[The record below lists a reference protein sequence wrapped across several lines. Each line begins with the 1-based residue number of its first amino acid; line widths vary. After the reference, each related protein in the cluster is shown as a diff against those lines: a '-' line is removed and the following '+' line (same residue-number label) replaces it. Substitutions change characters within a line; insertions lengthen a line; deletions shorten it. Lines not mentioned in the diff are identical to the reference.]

1 MPLCLKGGESMK
13 AKAIISAGMIT
24 GVAVASIIAFAG
36 MSCAAQSGADQ
47 RREEATVMAV
57 EPAVPARSATAKVH
71 PGNVAA
77 EEIVGQTEA
86 ELGKADACLLKKIA
100 MAEAEGE
107 DAEGKALVM
116 LVVLN
121 RVRSD
126 KFPDTVKEV
135 IYQEGQFSPIS
146 DGRFDMVEPDAD
158 CWDALKL
165 VERGWDKSMGATYFE
180 SESDSTWHKDNLKF
194 LFRHGAHSFYT
205 DKGE

>member
-1 MPLCLKGGESMK
+1 MK
-13 AKAIISAGMIT
+13 VIVRASIVAGLVAAPVLAYAGMQCTVQGDANQPREGAPVIVT
-24 GVAVASIIAFAG
+24 ETAAPIMGAVIKVQPQD
-36 MSCAAQSGADQ
+36 MSA
-47 RREEATVMAV
+47 E
-57 EPAVPARSATAKVH
+57 EPARQREVISSLSGEDAYLLAK
-71 PGNVAA
+71 
-77 EEIVGQTEA
+77 
-86 ELGKADACLLKKIA
+86 LA

-107 DAEGKALVM
+107 DTEGKALVM
-116 LVVLN
+116 LVVRN
-121 RVRSD
+121 RARSD
-126 KFPDTVKEV
+126 EFPDTVKEV

>member
-1 MPLCLKGGESMK
+1 MK
-13 AKAIISAGMIT
+13 VIVRASIVAAPVLAYAGMQCTVQGDANQPREGAPVIVT
-24 GVAVASIIAFAG
+24 ETAAPIMGAVIKVQPQD
-36 MSCAAQSGADQ
+36 MSA
-47 RREEATVMAV
+47 E
-57 EPAVPARSATAKVH
+57 EPARQREVISSLSGEDAYLLAK
-71 PGNVAA
+71 
-77 EEIVGQTEA
+77 
-86 ELGKADACLLKKIA
+86 LA

-107 DAEGKALVM
+107 DTEGKALVM
-116 LVVLN
+116 LVVRN
-121 RVRSD
+121 RARSD
-126 KFPDTVKEV
+126 EFPDTVKEV